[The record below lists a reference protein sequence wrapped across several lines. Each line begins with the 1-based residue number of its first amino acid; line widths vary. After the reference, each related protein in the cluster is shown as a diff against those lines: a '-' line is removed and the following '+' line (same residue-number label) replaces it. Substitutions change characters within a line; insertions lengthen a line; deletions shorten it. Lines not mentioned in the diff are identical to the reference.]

1 MGVETKE
8 FQLRSKRGK
17 VSLGRGTSRSQDMN
31 FLCTGQPR
39 GSTETSINKMGG
51 AARSRQLA
59 TILARSSRDPER
71 EAQSVSVRGP
81 ARFPTVALTVVVM
94 AEGAVGGGWQP
105 SPQDPPGPLAW
116 GPVGEL
122 GVPGQAEGRVL
133 SSSRAPGPA
142 ALGTSSPF

>member
-17 VSLGRGTSRSQDMN
+17 VSLGRGTSRSKDMN

-94 AEGAVGGGWQP
+94 A
-105 SPQDPPGPLAW
+105 
-116 GPVGEL
+116 
-122 GVPGQAEGRVL
+122 
-133 SSSRAPGPA
+133 
-142 ALGTSSPF
+142 

>member
-94 AEGAVGGGWQP
+94 A
-105 SPQDPPGPLAW
+105 
-116 GPVGEL
+116 
-122 GVPGQAEGRVL
+122 
-133 SSSRAPGPA
+133 
-142 ALGTSSPF
+142 